1 MQLES
6 NQLNQEWP
14 SLPMLVFFQ
23 ILILKVIFNFC
34 LLLCPG
40 LHMIDDSV
48 GCDGEIILKSSPFLE
63 FSTEELQ
70 E

>member
-23 ILILKVIFNFC
+23 ILILKVNFNFAYYYVQ
-34 LLLCPG
+34 G
-40 LHMIDDSV
+40 YNLHMIV
-48 GCDGEIILKSSPFLE
+48 LGAMVKLF
-63 FSTEELQ
+63 
-70 E
+70 